1 MESPGQFAHASSA
14 VMATTKATAI
24 PNIKRRKM
32 NLVITRLE
40 YSPSWTGPIPACS
53 YVAISDLM
61 DHAVSQINNNAAMTT
76 SNQSEF

>member
-1 MESPGQFAHASSA
+1 
-14 VMATTKATAI
+14 
-24 PNIKRRKM
+24 M